1 MTCFQQLIQ
10 ILKENF
16 ILHKH
21 KQLAVAE
28 VSKENAEKE
37 MNEFL
42 EQMKSDDV
50 IFISLIFK
58 TVAFDKFKV
67 IIFSDEENE
76 NENKN
81 DSDN

>member
-28 VSKENAEKE
+28 ISKKNTERK
-37 MNEFL
+37 MNEFFK
-42 EQMKSDDV
+42 QIKFDDV
-50 IFISLIFK
+50 TSIFLILK
-58 TVAFDKFKV
+58 TVAFNEFEI

-81 DSDN
+81 NSND